1 MRRLASF
8 PALLAAVLGLAG
20 CDVFERLQNDRVLA
34 GVLIESPGVSQPDQN
49 VNLAGTVAATVFFG
63 EVDKG
68 ANPADAASWRTTG
81 LDGATVRLTWD
92 GGTAT
97 LAPAGA
103 AGQYALTGGALAYVP
118 GTAYTFRVEYGGET
132 YSGTVTAPPRPVLQD
147 ESGAPL
153 PVVQAPIAYSQL
165 PDPYVLRRDG
175 TSVAF
180 YAVTALSS
188 PSGAVNASAA
198 TCTNAP
204 DVTDPMAVVRL
215 FLDDGAWRTP
225 TFSLAKADCFPA
237 PAPQYGYGLLLT
249 SVNKVGGTSLSSN
262 LFLGSGVVAGSAA
275 ASVLPVH

>member
-49 VNLAGTVAATVFFG
+49 VNLAGAVAATVFFG

-103 AGQYALTGGALAYVP
+103 AGQYALTGGALAYAP

-153 PVVQAPIAYSQL
+153 PVVQAPIAYTQL

-198 TCTNAP
+198 TCANAP

-249 SVNKVGGTSLSSN
+249 SVNKVGGTNLSSN